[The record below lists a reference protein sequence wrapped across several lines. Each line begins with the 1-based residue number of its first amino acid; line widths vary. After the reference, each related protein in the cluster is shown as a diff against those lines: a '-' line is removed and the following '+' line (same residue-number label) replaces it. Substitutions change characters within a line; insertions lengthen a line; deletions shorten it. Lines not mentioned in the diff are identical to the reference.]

1 MNNLKEDLGYGCVGI
16 IVILLI
22 VFAIKLIFACITGLL
37 VYWFWNYALVSWFP
51 TVFTVQYWQC
61 VLTLFIL
68 YVIFWRM
75 KIKIKD

>member
-1 MNNLKEDLGYGCVGI
+1 MDNLNENLGYGCIGI
-16 IVILLI
+16 TIILLT
-22 VFAIKLIFACITGLL
+22 VVSIKLIFACITGLL
-37 VYWFWNYALVSWFP
+37 VYWFWNYALVDWFP

-75 KIKIKD
+75 KINIKD